1 MAILRNVPKTFT
13 FEEQR
18 IEINQI
24 AQDLYDLDLQEENDI
39 ELSDFEVISLAAS
52 GSGSLTYQVVG
63 SFPNEVGRFTF
74 TPPDLSSYWV
84 QDNVKIAAWDDAA
97 SWGDHSLEGYIT
109 GIGTLSIGAL
119 LDVDI
124 TTNPPVLNSVLKWN
138 NTKWVPSSDVGITR
152 TDLSVV
158 KPNPSANGSGDV
170 TYNNTNGEFT
180 YTPPNLSNF
189 ATKVS
194 TDDNEPSNPY
204 DGQLWWKSDEGKL
217 KIYYED
223 VDSSQWVDSYPAGIQ
238 LGDISV
244 VTSPNPGTAALSYD
258 NSTGVLTYTPP
269 DLSNVQGGG
278 SSIDLTAFSVTNSTI
293 TGTAALNYNDQ
304 TGEFTFTPPDLSGY
318 SLNNHQHNYSLNDLQ
333 DVTIGGTP
341 AIGTFLG
348 WNNNTSVWE
357 PKEIPLNSLSNVNAP
372 SPSPGQVLKW
382 NGTTNN
388 WEPGTDLT
396 STGGSGIS
404 LTDLSVGTPNSAS
417 GDGAIEYDDTN
428 GTFKYTPP
436 DLSGYLTGLP
446 AHYHSLIGLSDTDL
460 LAPNAPND
468 GEVLTYDANDQKWR
482 AAAQIK
488 SDWNASTGISEILN
502 KPTVPVN
509 INDLSNV
516 NTTPA
521 QGDILKW
528 DHINSEWISGAESGG
543 GSGTSSSMEH
553 DMWLLTTKPDTDT
566 TMAYS
571 NAVIG
576 DGSNRNG
583 DFGRPPTSFYN
594 KNGTGMSENNGI
606 FTFPSDGQWEV
617 NASVIIAQRDNTGGG
632 VMSTVLMEHSTN
644 AGASWITVVQRQDE
658 TITNQASDWRDWNL
672 SFIFNVDDY
681 ANERVRFSVTSNSV
695 TTLDDNNVSNSF
707 SQFFFKKLEGGTSS
721 GGSTYNDGDVDARLN
736 TASATSSQILSW
748 TGTDYDW
755 VAQTTDTNTTYD
767 LTASNGS
774 VATEEKIVLTGS
786 DSSEDAVTLAV
797 SGSLTIA
804 RSNNTITFDGGGA
817 ANVQSDWD
825 VTDTGHDAY
834 IQNKPSTFSSGNTG
848 FVPAPLANGNNSAQF
863 LRGDGIWATPV
874 DTNTNTTY
882 NVVDTVNHGL
892 APVLPAT
899 HGGKYLR
906 ADGTWEVPPDTDTN
920 TDTNTT
926 YTLGAIDGSG
936 SKIIR
941 LGASTGSSAG
951 DVAFIEGTGMTISRS
966 GNNITFESTA
976 SGGSQ
981 SSSIPSGTA
990 MMFAQGSAP
999 TGWTKSGS
1007 HNNKALRV
1015 VSGSGGGSGGSVG
1028 FTSAF
1033 TSHSTSGTVSFTV
1046 NESTDNET
1054 ASGTVGSRT
1063 STGSVNN
1070 GGGSTTGSDGGFSK
1084 SFSGTTDNET
1094 IYINDV
1100 TGNHTLTTS
1109 QMPSHSHSFI
1119 RTRYA
1124 TASGGGGTPGAEFG
1138 TMTSGAWS
1146 ETAVQSEGSGS
1157 SHYHS
1162 INLSNTHHHDFSG
1175 SISVGD
1181 HNHSTPNHSHG
1192 LSMNSHNH
1200 SFSGDAHNHD
1210 ISFTASGTSSMNS
1223 INLSVQ
1229 YVDVIICTKD

>member
-52 GSGSLTYQVVG
+52 GSGSLSYQIVG
-63 SFPNEVGRFTF
+63 SFPNENGRFSF

-152 TDLSVV
+152 SDLSVV
-158 KPNPSANGSGDV
+158 KPNPTANGSGDV

-180 YTPPNLSNF
+180 YTPPDLSNL

-194 TDDNEPSNPY
+194 TDDNAPSTPY

-217 KIYYED
+217 KIWYED
-223 VDSSQWVDSYPAGIQ
+223 TDSSQWVDSYPAGIQ

-244 VTSPNPGTAALSYD
+244 TTNPNPGTAALSYD

-318 SLNNHQHNYSLNDLQ
+318 ALSNHQHNYSLNDLQ
-333 DVTIGGTP
+333 DVTITGTP

-348 WNNNTSVWE
+348 WNNNTSLWE
-357 PKEIPLNSLSNVNAP
+357 PNEISLNSLSNVNAP
-372 SPSPGQVLKW
+372 SPTPGQVLKW
-382 NGTTNN
+382 NGTTSK

-396 STGGSGIS
+396 SAGGSGIS
-404 LTDLSVGTPNSAS
+404 LTDLSIGTPNSAS

-436 DLSGYLTGLP
+436 VLFSGSYSDLTNKPTLFSESYNDLT
-446 AHYHSLIGLSDTDL
+446 
-460 LAPNAPND
+460 
-468 GEVLTYDANDQKWR
+468 DQPTIP
-482 AAAQIK
+482 AAQVN
-488 SDWNASTGISEILN
+488 SDWNASSGVEEILN
-502 KPTVPVN
+502 KPTIPSN
-509 INDLSNV
+509 LSDLTNV
-516 NTTPA
+516 SSTAPNTNEV
-521 QGDILKW
+521 LKW
-528 DHINSEWISGAESGG
+528 NGSAWAPAADATSSGG
-543 GSGTSSSMEH
+543 GGASSADPIGTITIWSGT
-553 DMWLLTTKPDTDT
+553 T
-566 TMAYS
+566 S
-571 NAVIG
+571 NIPTG
-576 DGSNRNG
+576 YQLCDGSASATAELLAIRSFVPDLRSRFVMGAAPLSGSSNPTIYANEGDIVQFNINAPNHPFQIKTVNSTGTANQLPTFLNG
-583 DFGRPPTSFYN
+583 VDY
-594 KNGTGMSENNGI
+594 
-606 FTFPSDGQWEV
+606 
-617 NASVIIAQRDNTGGG
+617 TGGG
-632 VMSTVLMEHSTN
+632 VSGNGTQNSTCTLYTATQGGTTLYYNCQNHSSM
-644 AGASWITVVQRQDE
+644 AGEIIIGAST
-658 TITNQASDWRDWNL
+658 
-672 SFIFNVDDY
+672 
-681 ANERVRFSVTSNSV
+681 
-695 TTLDDNNVSNSF
+695 
-707 SQFFFKKLEGGTSS
+707 
-721 GGSTYNDGDVDARLN
+721 GSTTTHTLN
-736 TASATSSQILSW
+736 
-748 TGTDYDW
+748 
-755 VAQTTDTNTTYD
+755 VTNN
-767 LTASNGS
+767 ANGAY
-774 VATEEKIVLTGS
+774 VFTGS
-786 DSSEDAVTLAV
+786 DSHGIDNQGGSTSDTVNIDGSDSVTI
-797 SGSLTIA
+797 SGSTGGVVTGGGGQPFAGGSFGHTHSFSGTANVNITA
-804 RSNNTITFDGGGA
+804 SDSVNTIPPYYTLCYIIKNA
-817 ANVQSDWD
+817 ATATGSDHTQAGYLTSETDPVFSAHVASNILQSNINNWNTAHGWGDHGTEGYL
-825 VTDTGHDAY
+825 VASNTDKSNWNAAY
-834 IQNKPSTFSSGNTG
+834 GWG
-848 FVPAPLANGNNSAQF
+848 DHNSAGY
-863 LRGDGIWATPV
+863 LTSYTD
-874 DTNTNTTY
+874 TNTTY
-882 NVVDTVNHGL
+882 NVVDTTADGL
-892 APVLPAT
+892 APQLPSA

-951 DVAFIEGTGMTISRS
+951 DVSLIEGTGMTISRS
-966 GNNITFESTA
+966 GNNITFESSA
-976 SGGSQ
+976 GSSS

-1033 TSHSTSGTVSFTV
+1033 TTHSTSGTVSFTV
-1046 NESTDNET
+1046 DESTDNET

-1063 STGSVNN
+1063 STGSVDS
-1070 GGGSTTGSDGGFSK
+1070 GGGSTTGNDGSGTY
-1084 SFSGTTDNET
+1084 SFSDTTDNKF
-1094 IYINDV
+1094 IVINDV

-1109 QMPSHSHSFI
+1109 QMPIHSHDFD

-1124 TASGGGGTPGAEFG
+1124 TLSGGGGTPGAEFG
-1138 TMTSGAWS
+1138 TLASGAWS
-1146 ETAVQSEGSGS
+1146 ETDVQSAGSGS

-1162 INLSNTHHHDFSG
+1162 INVSNTHNHDFSG
-1175 SISVGD
+1175 SISIGN